1 MKQESQKNNTKLTIN
16 YHCLSS
22 AEVCQPL
29 EVDPVKGLDTKE
41 AEKRLAQFGPNS
53 IIEAEKIS
61 PLKLFIAQFNDL
73 LIIILIIAALISGIV
88 LRELVDTIAIAVI
101 LLLNAILGFVQEFR
115 AEHAL
120 AALKRML
127 APVAKVLRQGFEQ
140 EIPAD
145 QLVPGDIVNIY
156 TGDRIPADC
165 RIIESNLLA
174 IDESSLTGESVP
186 VDKQVVPLTKTDLP
200 LGDRTNMCYT
210 GTMVTR
216 GRGKAVIIG
225 TGMNTEMG
233 RIVEMLE
240 QPKEKTPLQNELK
253 KMGARIAYICLG
265 VSLIVLITGV
275 LKQHS
280 WAEMFLIAISLAV
293 AAIPE
298 GLPAAVTVALSLG
311 VKRMAEK
318 NAIVRRLH
326 AVETLGSTSFIC
338 SDKTGTLTMNQMRVE
353 KIASANKIYDLTEA
367 LHSRSHFHEL
377 FLTATLCNDT
387 KKDMNGKMI
396 GDPTEIGLIVAAQ
409 EFGITTDKATH
420 QYPRVAEIPFDA
432 ERKAMSTI
440 HKNHKGYRVFVKG
453 APEVILP
460 LCNQISIDDWHKM
473 NDTMTKDGF
482 RTLAFATRTIAN
494 VPNQLKAEEIEKDL
508 TFLGII
514 GMSDPPRD
522 EVKIAV
528 ETCQQAGIKVAMI
541 TGDHKLTAENIG
553 RRIGLLAEGK
563 ALTGPELDKISDE
576 TLSHEIE
583 KIQIYARVSP
593 LQKVKIVKALKHRN
607 YIVAMTGDG
616 VNDAPALKLADI
628 GVAMGISGTD
638 VAKEAS
644 DMVLAD
650 DNFATIVAAA
660 KEGRKIFDNL
670 KKFVLFLISCNIS
683 EVFTIL
689 FSMLMNLPVLYP
701 IQILWINLVTDGLP
715 ALALG
720 VDPAESDLMSR
731 PPRNPK
737 QGILTGR
744 SMLIILF
751 QGLIMTFAALSAL
764 LIANFVFK
772 ADESQVRTVVFGT
785 LVLMQLLHSFNFRV
799 GRRFYFSKPLFTNK
813 YLVSAFLL
821 SLILQLLVIFLPPLN
836 SVFKTSP
843 LNLNLILCVLISC
856 GVGVIIINTFNR
868 LIHPKS

>member
-1 MKQESQKNNTKLTIN
+1 MKQESQANNKLTIN

-29 EVDPVKGLDTKE
+29 EVDPVRGLDTKE

-53 IIEAEKIS
+53 IIEAGKIS

-88 LRELVDTIAIAVI
+88 LKELVDTIAIAVI

-145 QLVPGDIVNIY
+145 QLVPGDIINIY
-156 TGDRIPADC
+156 TGDRISADC
-165 RIIESNLLA
+165 RITESNLLA

-186 VDKQVVPLTKTDLP
+186 VEKQVAPLTKTDLP

-265 VSLIVLITGV
+265 VSLIVLIAGV

-280 WAEMFLIAISLAV
+280 WVEMFLIAISLAV

-409 EFGITTDKATH
+409 EFGIAPDKVAH
-420 QYPRVAEIPFDA
+420 QYPRLAEIPFDA

-460 LCNQISIDDWHKM
+460 LCSQISIDDWQKM

-482 RTLAFATRTIAN
+482 RTLAFATRTIMN
-494 VPNQLKAEEIEKDL
+494 IPSQLKAEEIEKDL

-528 ETCQQAGIKVAMI
+528 ETCKQAGIKVAMI

-553 RRIGLLAEGK
+553 RRIGLLDDGK

-576 TLSHEIE
+576 TLAQEIE
-583 KIQIYARVSP
+583 KIQVYARVSP
-593 LQKVKIVKALKHRN
+593 LQKVKIVKALKQRN

-628 GVAMGISGTD
+628 GVAMGITGTD

-720 VDPAESDLMSR
+720 IDPAEANLMAR

-744 SMLIILF
+744 NMLIILF

-799 GRRFYFSKPLFTNK
+799 GRRFYFSKSLFANK
-813 YLVSAFLL
+813 YLVGAFLL

-836 SVFKTSP
+836 SIFKTSP
-843 LNLNLILCVLISC
+843 LNLNLTLCVLVSC
-856 GVGVIIINTFNR
+856 GVGVLIINTFNR
-868 LIHPKS
+868 LVHPKS

>member
-1 MKQESQKNNTKLTIN
+1 MKQESQANNKLTIN

-29 EVDPVKGLDTKE
+29 EVDPVRGLDTKE

-53 IIEAEKIS
+53 IIEAGKIS

-88 LRELVDTIAIAVI
+88 LKELVDTIAIAVI

-145 QLVPGDIVNIY
+145 QLVPGDIINIY
-156 TGDRIPADC
+156 TGDRISADC
-165 RIIESNLLA
+165 RITESNLLA

-186 VDKQVVPLTKTDLP
+186 VEKQVAPLTKTDLP

-265 VSLIVLITGV
+265 VSLIVLIAGV

-280 WAEMFLIAISLAV
+280 WVEMFLIAISLAV

-409 EFGITTDKATH
+409 EFGIAPDKVAH
-420 QYPRVAEIPFDA
+420 QYPRLAEIPFDA

-460 LCNQISIDDWHKM
+460 LCSQISIDDWQKM

-482 RTLAFATRTIAN
+482 RTLAFATRTIMN
-494 VPNQLKAEEIEKDL
+494 IPSQLKAEEIEKDL

-528 ETCQQAGIKVAMI
+528 ETCKQAGIKVAMI

-553 RRIGLLAEGK
+553 RRIGLLDDGK

-576 TLSHEIE
+576 TLAQEIE
-583 KIQIYARVSP
+583 KIQVYARVSP
-593 LQKVKIVKALKHRN
+593 LQKVKIVKALKQRN

-628 GVAMGISGTD
+628 GVAMGITGTD

-720 VDPAESDLMSR
+720 VDPAEADLMAR

-744 SMLIILF
+744 NMLIILF
-751 QGLIMTFAALSAL
+751 QGLIMTLVALSAL

-772 ADESQVRTVVFGT
+772 ADEFQVRTVVFGT

-799 GRRFYFSKPLFTNK
+799 GRRFYFSKSLFANK
-813 YLVSAFLL
+813 YLVGAFLL

-836 SVFKTSP
+836 TIFKTSP
-843 LNLNLILCVLISC
+843 LNLNLTLCVLVSC
-856 GVGVIIINTFNR
+856 GVGVLIINTFNR
-868 LIHPKS
+868 LVHPKS

>member
-293 AAIPE
+293 APIPE

-396 GDPTEIGLIVAAQ
+396 GDPTEISLIASVPASPARDRCK
-409 EFGITTDKATH
+409 G
-420 QYPRVAEIPFDA
+420 P
-432 ERKAMSTI
+432 SSNI
-440 HKNHKGYRVFVKG
+440 HK
-453 APEVILP
+453 
-460 LCNQISIDDWHKM
+460 
-473 NDTMTKDGF
+473 
-482 RTLAFATRTIAN
+482 
-494 VPNQLKAEEIEKDL
+494 
-508 TFLGII
+508 
-514 GMSDPPRD
+514 
-522 EVKIAV
+522 
-528 ETCQQAGIKVAMI
+528 
-541 TGDHKLTAENIG
+541 
-553 RRIGLLAEGK
+553 
-563 ALTGPELDKISDE
+563 
-576 TLSHEIE
+576 
-583 KIQIYARVSP
+583 
-593 LQKVKIVKALKHRN
+593 
-607 YIVAMTGDG
+607 
-616 VNDAPALKLADI
+616 
-628 GVAMGISGTD
+628 
-638 VAKEAS
+638 
-644 DMVLAD
+644 
-650 DNFATIVAAA
+650 
-660 KEGRKIFDNL
+660 
-670 KKFVLFLISCNIS
+670 
-683 EVFTIL
+683 
-689 FSMLMNLPVLYP
+689 
-701 IQILWINLVTDGLP
+701 
-715 ALALG
+715 
-720 VDPAESDLMSR
+720 
-731 PPRNPK
+731 
-737 QGILTGR
+737 
-744 SMLIILF
+744 
-751 QGLIMTFAALSAL
+751 
-764 LIANFVFK
+764 
-772 ADESQVRTVVFGT
+772 
-785 LVLMQLLHSFNFRV
+785 
-799 GRRFYFSKPLFTNK
+799 
-813 YLVSAFLL
+813 
-821 SLILQLLVIFLPPLN
+821 
-836 SVFKTSP
+836 
-843 LNLNLILCVLISC
+843 
-856 GVGVIIINTFNR
+856 
-868 LIHPKS
+868 